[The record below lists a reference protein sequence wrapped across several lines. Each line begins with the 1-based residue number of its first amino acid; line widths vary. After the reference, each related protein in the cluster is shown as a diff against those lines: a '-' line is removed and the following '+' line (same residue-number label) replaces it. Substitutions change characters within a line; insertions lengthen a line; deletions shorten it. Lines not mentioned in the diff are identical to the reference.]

1 MAIILDSDQPFTK
14 GRSYPVSRIRGRKT
28 ITASVGAEQ
37 SEVWEQH
44 QEPGGVI
51 NPHYHDVEETIVVLA
66 GRASVTIGDDAPR
79 ELSRSVFALYPFRY
93 RPQNRERRGY
103 RYSLHRVL
111 SENQSTDDIR
121 GAMSISWRRHEPGSA
136 GDDGVVPAGEH
147 FQRVSPLDAVATHRS
162 LR

>member
-79 ELSRSVFALYPFRY
+79 ELSAPFSLFIPSGIVHRIENVGDTDTHSIAFFPKIN
-93 RPQNRERRGY
+93 PQTIY
-103 RYSLHRVL
+103 V
-111 SENQSTDDIR
+111 
-121 GAMSISWRRHEPGSA
+121 EP
-136 GDDGVVPAGEH
+136 
-147 FQRVSPLDAVATHRS
+147 
-162 LR
+162 